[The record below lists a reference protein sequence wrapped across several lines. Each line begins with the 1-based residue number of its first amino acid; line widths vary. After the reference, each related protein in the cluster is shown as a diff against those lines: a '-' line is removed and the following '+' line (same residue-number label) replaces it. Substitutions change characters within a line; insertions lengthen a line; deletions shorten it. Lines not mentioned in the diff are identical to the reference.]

1 MNLRNARTFVTVA
14 ELGTVSKAALRLRI
28 AQPALSRHI
37 SDLEAELG
45 LKLFDRVGRRLRLTG
60 EGEQLLGHCRGL
72 LNYANAIG
80 EQAQLLRRGDTGV
93 LKVAASSQNLEGAIA
108 PFLHRYAQR
117 YPNVQVKLFDVIGP
131 ELLAMLE
138 RGDLHVAQSSVHALQ
153 PDDHRFGSLP
163 LAPVEI
169 LAACH
174 PSLKLGEGPTI
185 DIGRLAPHPLILQD
199 PAFVVRRV
207 FDAACRLAGLKPNIL
222 LESRAPHT
230 LVAMAE
236 AGSRRC
242 HHSVGAAYT
251 SLQGPDL
258 RGDISGQA
266 TARTARHAVGQT
278 APFAALRHQL
288 LRDAGRALPRG
299 LSHQPAQR
307 TRARWHHPKAWTE
320 AVTSR
325 GRVARCDAIRGFSD
339 LRPFRVTTGK
349 SSTEHNISVLPPQRT

>member
-1 MNLRNARTFVTVA
+1 MNLRNARTFITVA

-37 SDLEAELG
+37 IDLEAELG

-72 LNYANAIG
+72 LNYADAIG

-138 RGDLHVAQSSVHALQ
+138 RGDLHVAQSSAHALQ
-153 PDDHRFGSLP
+153 PGDHRFGSLP
-163 LAPVEI
+163 LAPIEI

-185 DIGRLAPHPLILQD
+185 DIGRLASHPLMLQD

-207 FDAACRLAGLKPNIL
+207 FDAACRLAGVKQNVL

-230 LVAMAE
+230 LVALAE
-236 AGSRRC
+236 AGHGVAIIPS
-242 HHSVGAAYT
+242 
-251 SLQGPDL
+251 
-258 RGDISGQA
+258 
-266 TARTARHAVGQT
+266 
-278 APFAALRHQL
+278 ALRTSHYKVRIFGVTYRGRPLREQL
-288 LRDAGRALPRG
+288 VILWDKRRPIPRYATSFCEMLAEHFRAVFPISRPSAPNRSSTIRKRALR
-299 LSHQPAQR
+299 R
-307 TRARWHHPKAWTE
+307 
-320 AVTSR
+320 
-325 GRVARCDAIRGFSD
+325 
-339 LRPFRVTTGK
+339 
-349 SSTEHNISVLPPQRT
+349 